1 MAHHRSAQ
9 LQDFLTLAQNAI
21 AARVGTDTSAA
32 RAMARVDAACG
43 AVEAHDDQRQEAGA
57 GTTPPVCQHLEPAI
71 ASLERGP
78 TDLAELA
85 RAMRALAPQLVW
97 RPRASADP
105 IFTAG
110 HANASILGAEAHAIE
125 QRGDVRIGISLVAP
139 GITYPDHHHPPE
151 EVYIVLSGGEWRQN
165 ANPWHA
171 PGVGGIV
178 YNPPNIIHAMR
189 AGDEPLLAIWC
200 LPV

>member
-1 MAHHRSAQ
+1 MAHRRSAP
-9 LQDFLTLAQNAI
+9 LQNFLACAQSAI
-21 AARVGTDTSAA
+21 AARVGTDTPAA
-32 RAMARVDAACG
+32 RAMARVGAACG
-43 AVEAHDDQRQEAGA
+43 DVPVGDDRRPEIAA
-57 GTTPPVCQHLEPAI
+57 EIALPVCRHLEPAI

-78 TDLAELA
+78 ADLVELA
-85 RAMRALAPQLVW
+85 RALRALAPQMVW

-110 HANASILGAEAHAIE
+110 HANASILGAEAHALE
-125 QRGDVRIGISLVAP
+125 QRGDVRIGLSLVAP
-139 GITYPDHHHPPE
+139 GVTYPDHHHPPE

-178 YNPPNIIHAMR
+178 YNPPDIIHAMR

>member
-21 AARVGTDTSAA
+21 AARVGADTLAA
-32 RAMARVDAACG
+32 RAMARVNAACG
-43 AVEAHDDQRQEAGA
+43 DAQARHDQRQENGA
-57 GTTPPVCQHLEPAI
+57 VTAPPVCQHLEPAI
-71 ASLERGP
+71 VALERGP
-78 TDLAELA
+78 ADLAELA
-85 RAMRALAPQLVW
+85 RALRALSPQMVW

-110 HANASILGAEAHAIE
+110 HANASILGAEAHALE
-125 QRGDVRIGISLVAP
+125 QRGDVRIGLSLVAP
-139 GITYPDHHHPPE
+139 GVTYPDHHHPPE

-178 YNPPNIIHAMR
+178 YNPPDIIHAMR